1 MAGREK
7 TFYFLKLEK
16 DFFDK
21 KEIKLLRKIAGGDTY
36 TIIYLKMLLMSLS
49 DSGFF
54 YFENIGNDIAEE
66 VAISIEEDIENVS
79 VTLSYLQKKGLL
91 EIVETDKYYLN
102 SMPEMVGQVTS
113 NALRQRRFQ
122 AKKKQQALENNATI
136 TQHNVEIELEKEQEI
151 DIDIEKETE
160 SEVDIVKPAT
170 ELNIYEYYQQ
180 RIGSLDGYQY
190 EKLKDYLDIDR
201 LEPELVKRAVDR
213 AADNAKRNFGYVN
226 AILKNWAQND
236 IKTIVQQDEE
246 QRNFVD
252 RKSSSFRNGNSSQPR
267 KTNIPDWAS
276 EEVKNEQTEEGQA
289 RLAELYAELEAMENG
304 ET

>member
-1 MAGREK
+1 MTSREK

-54 YFENIGNDIAEE
+54 YFENIGNNIAEE

-102 SMPEMVGQVTS
+102 SMPEMVGQITS

-122 AKKKQQALENNATI
+122 AKKKQQALENNAPI
-136 TQHNVEIELEKEQEI
+136 TQHNVEKELDKELDKELEKEQEK
-151 DIDIEKETE
+151 DIRSTYKMFED
-160 SEVDIVKPAT
+160 
-170 ELNIYEYYQQ
+170 EY
-180 RIGSLDGYQY
+180 G
-190 EKLKDYLDIDR
+190 R
-201 LEPELVKRAVDR
+201 LL
-213 AADNAKRNFGYVN
+213 
-226 AILKNWAQND
+226 
-236 IKTIVQQDEE
+236 
-246 QRNFVD
+246 
-252 RKSSSFRNGNSSQPR
+252 SSSQSETVLKLLEENSADLVQEALKRSVLNGKTKRGTLNLAYIEGILRNWQLDNVQSVSDIR
-267 KTNIPDWAS
+267 KPKPNYSTSHYKQSNIPDWAS
-276 EEVKNEQTEEGQA
+276 EEVKNEQTAEGQA
-289 RLAELYAELEAMENG
+289 VLADLYAELEAMENG
-304 ET
+304 ETGHT